1 MTGRSFLY
9 HRNIRGKL
17 KESLLSVMP
26 IIWIVIVLCLFVVPL
41 SPGILL
47 TFLSGGALLII
58 GMMFFTIGSEMSV
71 SPIGAYVG
79 SYMTKS
85 RKLSLIIFLSFLLG
99 FIVTIAEPDLQVLAN
114 LVQAIPGMTL
124 ILSVAFGVGIFLVLA
139 LLRMLFQIPLTE
151 LLIGLYLIIFILSFF
166 VPESFLAVAFD
177 SGGVTTGPMTVPFI
191 MAMGVGVSAI
201 RSDKR
206 ATDDSFGLVAL
217 CSVGPVLAVLILGM
231 IYHPKEADYEM
242 AQITDVINTI
252 ELRRLFLNGIPTY
265 LKEMA
270 LSMLPVLLFALVFQ
284 LTVLRLHSY
293 QLEKIVIGLVYT
305 YIGLVFFLTGAN
317 IGFMPAGRYL
327 GTVLAEKELRFLT
340 IPVSMLM
347 GYFIVRAEPAVYVL
361 NKQVEEMTSGG
372 ISEKAMGRALSI
384 GVALSLG
391 LAMLRVLTG
400 IPILYFIIPGYLIA
414 LATSFFVPKM
424 YTAIAFD
431 SGGVASGPMT
441 AAFLVPFAQ
450 GACAAVGGNIVTDA
464 FGIVAM
470 VAMTPLITIQLMGLI
485 SERRKHR
492 EALKLASLFHEY
504 DQLGEDAIIE
514 L

>member
-1 MTGRSFLY
+1 MPRRSYLSY
-9 HRNIRGKL
+9 RNIRGKL
-17 KESLLSVMP
+17 KESLLSVLP
-26 IIWIVIVLCLFVVPL
+26 IMGIVLALCLAVVPL
-41 SPGILL
+41 SSGILL
-47 TFLSGGALLII
+47 TFLCGGALLIL

-71 SPIGAYVG
+71 SPMGGYVG
-79 SYMTKS
+79 SYMTRSK
-85 RKLSLIIFLSFLLG
+85 KLSIIIFLSFLLG
-99 FIVTIAEPDLQVLAN
+99 FIVTVAEPDLQVLAG
-114 LVQAIPGMTL
+114 LVQTVPNLTL
-124 ILSVAFGVGIFLVLA
+124 VLSVAAGVGAFLVIA
-139 LLRMLFQIPLTE
+139 LLRMLFRVPLTE
-151 LLIGLYLIIFILSFF
+151 LLIGLYLIIFILSCF
-166 VPESFLAVAFD
+166 VPKSFQAVAFD

-191 MAMGVGVSAI
+191 MALGVGVSTI
-201 RSDKR
+201 RSDAR
-206 ATDDSFGLVAL
+206 AADDSFGLVAL
-217 CSVGPVLAVLILGM
+217 CSVGPVLAVLILGL
-231 IYHPKEADYEM
+231 IFHPQDTAYETT
-242 AQITDVINTI
+242 QITDVMNTI
-252 ELRRLFLNGIPTY
+252 ELRRLFFSGIPTY

-270 LSMLPVLLFALVFQ
+270 LSMLPVLLFSLVFQ
-284 LTVLRLHSY
+284 VTVLHLQMH
-293 QLEKIVIGLVYT
+293 QVEKILIGLIYT
-305 YIGLVFFLTGAN
+305 YVGLVFFLTGAN
-317 IGFMPAGRYL
+317 VGFMPAGRYL

-391 LAMLRVLTG
+391 LAMLRVFTG

-414 LATSFFVPKM
+414 LVTSFFVPHM

-450 GACAAVGGNIVTDA
+450 GACLAVGGNIVTDA

-470 VAMTPLITIQLMGLI
+470 VAMTPLITIQLMGLF
-485 SERRKHR
+485 SERKKHR
-492 EALKLASLFHEY
+492 EALKLASLYHAYE
-504 DQLGEDAIIE
+504 QLGEDAIIE